1 MPFNIALE
9 TFNITMMNKKKGDDE
24 KMSKSVQMV
33 LSREDHQNFKERSYE
48 MPSYKVKYLKN
59 KEKRERSKY
68 W

>member
-1 MPFNIALE
+1 MKVINI
-9 TFNITMMNKKKGDDE
+9 MMNKKKGDDE
-24 KMSKSVQMV
+24 KMSKTEIMV
-33 LSREDHQNFKERSYE
+33 ISREDYQNFKERSYE

>member
-1 MPFNIALE
+1 MPFNIALVVI
-9 TFNITMMNKKKGDDE
+9 NIMMNKKKGDDE
-24 KMSKSVQMV
+24 KMSKNEQMV
-33 LSREDHQNFKERSYE
+33 ISREDYQNFKERSYE